1 MQLFE
6 RSALSPLI
14 AARVLGALAL
24 MGAGAVHLQQFF
36 SLYSAVPTIGTLF
49 VLNFLGATAIGLG
62 LLAPLK
68 RILGRRADTA
78 VSLLALAGVAMAGT
92 AFVFLLIA
100 EHATLFGWTEA
111 GYYSTAV
118 VLALITEGIT
128 VVLLGAF
135 AVARLARRPTPQGA

>member
-1 MQLFE
+1 MELFE
-6 RSALSPLI
+6 RAALSPLT

-24 MGAGAVHLQQFF
+24 MCAGVVHLQQFF

-49 VLNFLGATAIGLG
+49 VLNFLGAMAIGLG
-62 LLAPLK
+62 LLAPLE
-68 RILGRRADTA
+68 RILGRRGDAA
-78 VSLLALAGVAMAGT
+78 VSLLALAGTAMAGT
-92 AFVFLLIA
+92 AFAFLLIA

-118 VLALITEGIT
+118 VLALTTEAIT

-135 AVARLARRPTPQGA
+135 LVVRLARRASPQSA